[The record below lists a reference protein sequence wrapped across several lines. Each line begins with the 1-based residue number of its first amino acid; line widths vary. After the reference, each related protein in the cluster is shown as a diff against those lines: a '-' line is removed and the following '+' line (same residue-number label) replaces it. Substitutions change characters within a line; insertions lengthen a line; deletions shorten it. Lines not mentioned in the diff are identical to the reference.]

1 MLPEVHDPREEGTRR
16 EDHRTCLEVYPER
29 RIHTLHPTLLDL
41 QMGHRILP

>member
-1 MLPEVHDPREEGTRR
+1 MLAEVHDPREEGARC
-16 EDHRTCLEVYPER
+16 EDHGTCLEVYPER

>member
-1 MLPEVHDPREEGTRR
+1 MLAEVHDPREEGTRR
-16 EDHRTCLEVYPER
+16 EDHCTRPEVYPER

>member
-1 MLPEVHDPREEGTRR
+1 MLSEVHDPREEGTCC
-16 EDHRTCLEVYPER
+16 EDHGTCLEVYPER